1 MNAVFFLLFSWGM
14 VRARTRHQV
23 LALALVGVT
32 GAAIVAQPSIT
43 YAQGMIGAIE
53 NVLNLING
61 DIHTALNGINSVRSA
76 MRNLYQTVA
85 FPTQLINQARA
96 QVTAMTNQF
105 RNPMRS
111 IFNISLTSATLP
123 ETQALESVM
132 RNHETSD
139 FSTLTSNYHSVFGL
153 PISQTVA
160 SPQDRVMVDMDDAL
174 AKDNLKT
181 LKDNRRCRA
190 NDALDGRPDRGWG
203 EHGSA
208 RLGALSHRY
217 RRRDE
222 HPEPGPDPENDR
234 GRTAPGG
241 RAARALECPSE
252 ARDDLHQP
260 IRGQHPEDAAT
271 PLSKRRTEK
280 MKEKLGKLGQSA
292 RQSMARGSRWARA
305 HKLRITVLAIV
316 FALIAPRPAKTQFL
330 DPCCAI
336 MQAGLASISSALSH
350 VIGGGL
356 NSVLSTDQG
365 IHSFQ
370 QTVVWPQASITHA
383 QGLVG
388 TLRGLFS
395 QTESLI
401 HTPVASATLPST
413 QQLETILLSRNANQI
428 PNTTSSYTA
437 VYGPVPGQTNAPPS
451 VRNMIDMSDAVAQ
464 DAMKRAISIDNLA
477 DLELQAASQINQSI
491 QTAAPGSAPIIEAQA
506 DAWLVRS
513 NAYTQ
518 AALADLMRVQ
528 AVDLASA
535 GAGVKMGATN
545 ASSLQQKIQQM
556 LQPR

>member
-1 MNAVFFLLFSWGM
+1 
-14 VRARTRHQV
+14 
-23 LALALVGVT
+23 
-32 GAAIVAQPSIT
+32 
-43 YAQGMIGAIE
+43 
-53 NVLNLING
+53 
-61 DIHTALNGINSVRSA
+61 
-76 MRNLYQTVA
+76 
-85 FPTQLINQARA
+85 
-96 QVTAMTNQF
+96 
-105 RNPMRS
+105 
-111 IFNISLTSATLP
+111 
-123 ETQALESVM
+123 
-132 RNHETSD
+132 
-139 FSTLTSNYHSVFGL
+139 
-153 PISQTVA
+153 
-160 SPQDRVMVDMDDAL
+160 
-174 AKDNLKT
+174 
-181 LKDNRRCRA
+181 
-190 NDALDGRPDRGWG
+190 
-203 EHGSA
+203 
-208 RLGALSHRY
+208 
-217 RRRDE
+217 
-222 HPEPGPDPENDR
+222 
-234 GRTAPGG
+234 
-241 RAARALECPSE
+241 
-252 ARDDLHQP
+252 
-260 IRGQHPEDAAT
+260 
-271 PLSKRRTEK
+271 

-413 QQLETILLSRNANQI
+413 QQLENILLSRNANQI
-428 PNTTSSYTA
+428 PNTTSSYTV
-437 VYGPVPGQTNAPPS
+437 VYGSVPSQTNAPQN
-451 VRNMIDMSDAVAQ
+451 VRNMIDMNDAVAQ

-518 AALADLMRVQ
+518 SALADLMRVQ

>member
-1 MNAVFFLLFSWGM
+1 
-14 VRARTRHQV
+14 
-23 LALALVGVT
+23 
-32 GAAIVAQPSIT
+32 
-43 YAQGMIGAIE
+43 
-53 NVLNLING
+53 
-61 DIHTALNGINSVRSA
+61 
-76 MRNLYQTVA
+76 
-85 FPTQLINQARA
+85 
-96 QVTAMTNQF
+96 
-105 RNPMRS
+105 
-111 IFNISLTSATLP
+111 
-123 ETQALESVM
+123 
-132 RNHETSD
+132 
-139 FSTLTSNYHSVFGL
+139 
-153 PISQTVA
+153 
-160 SPQDRVMVDMDDAL
+160 
-174 AKDNLKT
+174 
-181 LKDNRRCRA
+181 
-190 NDALDGRPDRGWG
+190 
-203 EHGSA
+203 
-208 RLGALSHRY
+208 
-217 RRRDE
+217 
-222 HPEPGPDPENDR
+222 
-234 GRTAPGG
+234 
-241 RAARALECPSE
+241 
-252 ARDDLHQP
+252 
-260 IRGQHPEDAAT
+260 
-271 PLSKRRTEK
+271 

-401 HTPVASATLPST
+401 HTPVASATTSLDPTARKHPALP
-413 QQLETILLSRNANQI
+413 QCEPD
-428 PNTTSSYTA
+428 PNTTSSYTV
-437 VYGPVPGQTNAPPS
+437 VYGSVPSQTNAPQN
-451 VRNMIDMSDAVAQ
+451 VRNMIDMNDAVAQ

>member
-1 MNAVFFLLFSWGM
+1 M
-14 VRARTRHQV
+14 
-23 LALALVGVT
+23 
-32 GAAIVAQPSIT
+32 
-43 YAQGMIGAIE
+43 IE
-53 NVLNLING
+53 N
-61 DIHTALNGINSVRSA
+61 
-76 MRNLYQTVA
+76 
-85 FPTQLINQARA
+85 
-96 QVTAMTNQF
+96 
-105 RNPMRS
+105 
-111 IFNISLTSATLP
+111 
-123 ETQALESVM
+123 
-132 RNHETSD
+132 
-139 FSTLTSNYHSVFGL
+139 
-153 PISQTVA
+153 
-160 SPQDRVMVDMDDAL
+160 
-174 AKDNLKT
+174 
-181 LKDNRRCRA
+181 
-190 NDALDGRPDRGWG
+190 
-203 EHGSA
+203 
-208 RLGALSHRY
+208 
-217 RRRDE
+217 
-222 HPEPGPDPENDR
+222 
-234 GRTAPGG
+234 
-241 RAARALECPSE
+241 
-252 ARDDLHQP
+252 
-260 IRGQHPEDAAT
+260 
-271 PLSKRRTEK
+271 
-280 MKEKLGKLGQSA
+280 LGKIGQSA

-413 QQLETILLSRNANQI
+413 QQLENILLSRNANQI
-428 PNTTSSYTA
+428 PNTTSSYTV
-437 VYGPVPGQTNAPPS
+437 VYGSVPSQTNAPQN
-451 VRNMIDMSDAVAQ
+451 VRNMIDMNDAVAQ

>member
-1 MNAVFFLLFSWGM
+1 
-14 VRARTRHQV
+14 
-23 LALALVGVT
+23 
-32 GAAIVAQPSIT
+32 
-43 YAQGMIGAIE
+43 
-53 NVLNLING
+53 
-61 DIHTALNGINSVRSA
+61 
-76 MRNLYQTVA
+76 
-85 FPTQLINQARA
+85 
-96 QVTAMTNQF
+96 
-105 RNPMRS
+105 
-111 IFNISLTSATLP
+111 
-123 ETQALESVM
+123 
-132 RNHETSD
+132 
-139 FSTLTSNYHSVFGL
+139 
-153 PISQTVA
+153 
-160 SPQDRVMVDMDDAL
+160 
-174 AKDNLKT
+174 
-181 LKDNRRCRA
+181 
-190 NDALDGRPDRGWG
+190 
-203 EHGSA
+203 
-208 RLGALSHRY
+208 
-217 RRRDE
+217 
-222 HPEPGPDPENDR
+222 
-234 GRTAPGG
+234 
-241 RAARALECPSE
+241 
-252 ARDDLHQP
+252 
-260 IRGQHPEDAAT
+260 
-271 PLSKRRTEK
+271 

-305 HKLRITVLAIV
+305 HKLRITALAIV

-413 QQLETILLSRNANQI
+413 QQLENILLSRNANQI
-428 PNTTSSYTA
+428 PNTTSSYTV
-437 VYGPVPGQTNAPPS
+437 VYGSVPSQTNAPQN
-451 VRNMIDMSDAVAQ
+451 VRNMIDMNDAVAQ

-535 GAGVKMGATN
+535 GAGVKTGATN

>member
-1 MNAVFFLLFSWGM
+1 
-14 VRARTRHQV
+14 
-23 LALALVGVT
+23 
-32 GAAIVAQPSIT
+32 
-43 YAQGMIGAIE
+43 
-53 NVLNLING
+53 
-61 DIHTALNGINSVRSA
+61 
-76 MRNLYQTVA
+76 
-85 FPTQLINQARA
+85 
-96 QVTAMTNQF
+96 
-105 RNPMRS
+105 
-111 IFNISLTSATLP
+111 
-123 ETQALESVM
+123 
-132 RNHETSD
+132 
-139 FSTLTSNYHSVFGL
+139 
-153 PISQTVA
+153 
-160 SPQDRVMVDMDDAL
+160 
-174 AKDNLKT
+174 
-181 LKDNRRCRA
+181 
-190 NDALDGRPDRGWG
+190 
-203 EHGSA
+203 
-208 RLGALSHRY
+208 
-217 RRRDE
+217 
-222 HPEPGPDPENDR
+222 
-234 GRTAPGG
+234 
-241 RAARALECPSE
+241 
-252 ARDDLHQP
+252 
-260 IRGQHPEDAAT
+260 
-271 PLSKRRTEK
+271 

-401 HTPVASATLPST
+401 HTPFASATLPST
-413 QQLETILLSRNANQI
+413 QQLENILLSRNANQI
-428 PNTTSSYTA
+428 PNTTSSYTV
-437 VYGPVPGQTNAPPS
+437 VYGSVPSQTNAPQN
-451 VRNMIDMSDAVAQ
+451 VRNMIDMNDAVAQ

-535 GAGVKMGATN
+535 GTGVKMGATN

>member
-1 MNAVFFLLFSWGM
+1 
-14 VRARTRHQV
+14 
-23 LALALVGVT
+23 
-32 GAAIVAQPSIT
+32 
-43 YAQGMIGAIE
+43 
-53 NVLNLING
+53 
-61 DIHTALNGINSVRSA
+61 
-76 MRNLYQTVA
+76 
-85 FPTQLINQARA
+85 
-96 QVTAMTNQF
+96 
-105 RNPMRS
+105 
-111 IFNISLTSATLP
+111 
-123 ETQALESVM
+123 
-132 RNHETSD
+132 
-139 FSTLTSNYHSVFGL
+139 
-153 PISQTVA
+153 
-160 SPQDRVMVDMDDAL
+160 
-174 AKDNLKT
+174 
-181 LKDNRRCRA
+181 
-190 NDALDGRPDRGWG
+190 
-203 EHGSA
+203 
-208 RLGALSHRY
+208 
-217 RRRDE
+217 
-222 HPEPGPDPENDR
+222 
-234 GRTAPGG
+234 
-241 RAARALECPSE
+241 
-252 ARDDLHQP
+252 
-260 IRGQHPEDAAT
+260 
-271 PLSKRRTEK
+271 

-413 QQLETILLSRNANQI
+413 QQLENILLSRNANQI
-428 PNTTSSYTA
+428 PNTTSSYTV
-437 VYGPVPGQTNAPPS
+437 VYGSVPSQTNAPQN
-451 VRNMIDMSDAVAQ
+451 VRNMIDMNDAVAQ

-477 DLELQAASQINQSI
+477 DLEPQAASQINQSI

-528 AVDLASA
+528 AVDLAGA
-535 GAGVKMGATN
+535 GAGVKLGATN

>member
-1 MNAVFFLLFSWGM
+1 
-14 VRARTRHQV
+14 
-23 LALALVGVT
+23 
-32 GAAIVAQPSIT
+32 
-43 YAQGMIGAIE
+43 
-53 NVLNLING
+53 
-61 DIHTALNGINSVRSA
+61 
-76 MRNLYQTVA
+76 
-85 FPTQLINQARA
+85 
-96 QVTAMTNQF
+96 
-105 RNPMRS
+105 
-111 IFNISLTSATLP
+111 
-123 ETQALESVM
+123 
-132 RNHETSD
+132 
-139 FSTLTSNYHSVFGL
+139 
-153 PISQTVA
+153 
-160 SPQDRVMVDMDDAL
+160 
-174 AKDNLKT
+174 
-181 LKDNRRCRA
+181 
-190 NDALDGRPDRGWG
+190 
-203 EHGSA
+203 
-208 RLGALSHRY
+208 
-217 RRRDE
+217 
-222 HPEPGPDPENDR
+222 
-234 GRTAPGG
+234 
-241 RAARALECPSE
+241 
-252 ARDDLHQP
+252 
-260 IRGQHPEDAAT
+260 
-271 PLSKRRTEK
+271 
-280 MKEKLGKLGQSA
+280 MKEKLGKLRQSA
-292 RQSMARGSRWARA
+292 RQSMARGSRWAWA

-365 IHSFQ
+365 THSFQ

-395 QTESLI
+395 QNRKSYPYPGRERHASLDPTARN
-401 HTPVASATLPST
+401 HPALP
-413 QQLETILLSRNANQI
+413 QCDPDPEYDFEL
-428 PNTTSSYTA
+428 
-437 VYGPVPGQTNAPPS
+437 YGGLWSVPGQTNAPPS

-535 GAGVKMGATN
+535 GAGVKTGATN

>member
-1 MNAVFFLLFSWGM
+1 
-14 VRARTRHQV
+14 
-23 LALALVGVT
+23 
-32 GAAIVAQPSIT
+32 
-43 YAQGMIGAIE
+43 
-53 NVLNLING
+53 
-61 DIHTALNGINSVRSA
+61 
-76 MRNLYQTVA
+76 
-85 FPTQLINQARA
+85 
-96 QVTAMTNQF
+96 
-105 RNPMRS
+105 
-111 IFNISLTSATLP
+111 
-123 ETQALESVM
+123 
-132 RNHETSD
+132 
-139 FSTLTSNYHSVFGL
+139 
-153 PISQTVA
+153 
-160 SPQDRVMVDMDDAL
+160 
-174 AKDNLKT
+174 
-181 LKDNRRCRA
+181 
-190 NDALDGRPDRGWG
+190 
-203 EHGSA
+203 
-208 RLGALSHRY
+208 
-217 RRRDE
+217 
-222 HPEPGPDPENDR
+222 
-234 GRTAPGG
+234 
-241 RAARALECPSE
+241 
-252 ARDDLHQP
+252 
-260 IRGQHPEDAAT
+260 
-271 PLSKRRTEK
+271 

-370 QTVVWPQASITHA
+370 ETVVWPQASITHA

-413 QQLETILLSRNANQI
+413 QQLENILLSRNANQI
-428 PNTTSSYTA
+428 PNTTSSYTV
-437 VYGPVPGQTNAPPS
+437 VYGSVPSQTNAPQN
-451 VRNMIDMSDAVAQ
+451 VRNMIDMNDAVAQ

-535 GAGVKMGATN
+535 GTGVKMGATN

>member
-1 MNAVFFLLFSWGM
+1 
-14 VRARTRHQV
+14 
-23 LALALVGVT
+23 
-32 GAAIVAQPSIT
+32 
-43 YAQGMIGAIE
+43 
-53 NVLNLING
+53 
-61 DIHTALNGINSVRSA
+61 
-76 MRNLYQTVA
+76 
-85 FPTQLINQARA
+85 
-96 QVTAMTNQF
+96 
-105 RNPMRS
+105 
-111 IFNISLTSATLP
+111 
-123 ETQALESVM
+123 
-132 RNHETSD
+132 
-139 FSTLTSNYHSVFGL
+139 
-153 PISQTVA
+153 
-160 SPQDRVMVDMDDAL
+160 
-174 AKDNLKT
+174 
-181 LKDNRRCRA
+181 
-190 NDALDGRPDRGWG
+190 
-203 EHGSA
+203 
-208 RLGALSHRY
+208 
-217 RRRDE
+217 
-222 HPEPGPDPENDR
+222 
-234 GRTAPGG
+234 
-241 RAARALECPSE
+241 
-252 ARDDLHQP
+252 
-260 IRGQHPEDAAT
+260 
-271 PLSKRRTEK
+271 

-413 QQLETILLSRNANQI
+413 QQLENILLSRNANQI
-428 PNTTSSYTA
+428 PNTTSSYTV
-437 VYGPVPGQTNAPPS
+437 VYGSVPSQTNAPQN
-451 VRNMIDMSDAVAQ
+451 VRNMIDMNDAVAQ

-528 AVDLASA
+528 AVDLAGA
-535 GAGVKMGATN
+535 GAGVKLGATN

>member
-1 MNAVFFLLFSWGM
+1 
-14 VRARTRHQV
+14 
-23 LALALVGVT
+23 
-32 GAAIVAQPSIT
+32 
-43 YAQGMIGAIE
+43 
-53 NVLNLING
+53 
-61 DIHTALNGINSVRSA
+61 
-76 MRNLYQTVA
+76 
-85 FPTQLINQARA
+85 
-96 QVTAMTNQF
+96 
-105 RNPMRS
+105 
-111 IFNISLTSATLP
+111 
-123 ETQALESVM
+123 
-132 RNHETSD
+132 
-139 FSTLTSNYHSVFGL
+139 
-153 PISQTVA
+153 
-160 SPQDRVMVDMDDAL
+160 
-174 AKDNLKT
+174 
-181 LKDNRRCRA
+181 
-190 NDALDGRPDRGWG
+190 
-203 EHGSA
+203 
-208 RLGALSHRY
+208 
-217 RRRDE
+217 
-222 HPEPGPDPENDR
+222 
-234 GRTAPGG
+234 
-241 RAARALECPSE
+241 
-252 ARDDLHQP
+252 
-260 IRGQHPEDAAT
+260 
-271 PLSKRRTEK
+271 

-413 QQLETILLSRNANQI
+413 QQLENILLSRNANQI
-428 PNTTSSYTA
+428 PNTTSSYTV
-437 VYGPVPGQTNAPPS
+437 VYGSVPSQTNAPQN
-451 VRNMIDMSDAVAQ
+451 VRNMIDMNDAVAQ

-528 AVDLASA
+528 AVDLAGA

>member
-1 MNAVFFLLFSWGM
+1 
-14 VRARTRHQV
+14 
-23 LALALVGVT
+23 
-32 GAAIVAQPSIT
+32 
-43 YAQGMIGAIE
+43 
-53 NVLNLING
+53 
-61 DIHTALNGINSVRSA
+61 
-76 MRNLYQTVA
+76 
-85 FPTQLINQARA
+85 
-96 QVTAMTNQF
+96 
-105 RNPMRS
+105 
-111 IFNISLTSATLP
+111 
-123 ETQALESVM
+123 
-132 RNHETSD
+132 
-139 FSTLTSNYHSVFGL
+139 
-153 PISQTVA
+153 
-160 SPQDRVMVDMDDAL
+160 
-174 AKDNLKT
+174 
-181 LKDNRRCRA
+181 
-190 NDALDGRPDRGWG
+190 
-203 EHGSA
+203 
-208 RLGALSHRY
+208 
-217 RRRDE
+217 
-222 HPEPGPDPENDR
+222 
-234 GRTAPGG
+234 
-241 RAARALECPSE
+241 
-252 ARDDLHQP
+252 
-260 IRGQHPEDAAT
+260 
-271 PLSKRRTEK
+271 

-401 HTPVASATLPST
+401 HTPFASATLPST
-413 QQLETILLSRNANQI
+413 QQLENILLSRNANQI
-428 PNTTSSYTA
+428 PNTTSSYTV
-437 VYGPVPGQTNAPPS
+437 VYGSVPSQTNAPQN
-451 VRNMIDMSDAVAQ
+451 VRNMIDMNDAVAQ

-528 AVDLASA
+528 AVDLAGA